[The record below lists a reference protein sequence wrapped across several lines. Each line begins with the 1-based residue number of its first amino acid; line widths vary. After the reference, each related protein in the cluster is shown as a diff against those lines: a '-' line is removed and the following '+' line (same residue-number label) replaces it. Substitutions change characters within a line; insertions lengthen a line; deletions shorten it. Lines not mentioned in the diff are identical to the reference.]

1 MPKWHKRAS
10 KKFKIEKNIY
20 MMKNERTNNVQFF
33 VKQNSCSPS
42 VCDDCDEFA
51 CWGDFH
57 LSTDVK

>member
-1 MPKWHKRAS
+1 M
-10 KKFKIEKNIY
+10 I
-20 MMKNERTNNVQFF
+20 KNERTNNVQFF
-33 VKQNSCSPS
+33 VKQNSYSPS